1 MKVRKAFHPIKWIS
15 STVCYRIQVS
25 CPVNP
30 QLNQLFSSLEAQ
42 RHHLLDRVKNVSD
55 RFNTNPGNNKWS
67 IHQILAHLVAAE
79 KLSVQYVRKK
89 MQGIDQAK
97 DAGLTESLKMIVL
110 KISQRLPFKFNAPQ
124 PVVALTAT
132 YSNLDELITD
142 WDTTRATLKNL
153 LEEIGD
159 DQTKRLI
166 FKHPVVGK
174 LDIAQA
180 LEFMKEHVAHHL
192 PQVKRL
198 LK

>member
-1 MKVRKAFHPIKWIS
+1 M
-15 STVCYRIQVS
+15 
-25 CPVNP
+25 NP

-42 RHHLLDRVKNVSD
+42 RHHLLEKAKIASA
-55 RFNTNPGNNKWS
+55 RFNTSPGNNKWS

-97 DAGLTESLKMIVL
+97 DAGLIESLKMIVL
-110 KISQRLPFKFNAPQ
+110 KISQQLPFKFNAPQ

-142 WDTTRATLKNL
+142 WNNTRITLKNL
-153 LEEIGD
+153 LEEIRD

-174 LDIAQA
+174 LDITQA

-192 PQVKRL
+192 PQLKRL
-198 LK
+198 SK